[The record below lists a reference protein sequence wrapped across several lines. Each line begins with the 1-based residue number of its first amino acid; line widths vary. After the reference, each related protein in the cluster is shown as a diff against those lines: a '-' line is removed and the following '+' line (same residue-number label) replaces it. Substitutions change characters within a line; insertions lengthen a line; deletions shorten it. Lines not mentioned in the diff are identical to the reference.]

1 VSESAFDDYLTQWRE
16 ASPQRSIAWLF
27 LRRDER
33 TCFGALAALVHAWQK
48 AVREVRESQVAA
60 VKLGWWREE
69 IQRAAEAQAR
79 HPLTRALFA
88 DARVRSIPLQYWVAP
103 VEAAI
108 GTLALPPP
116 ADVAAQSD
124 AAAPFANAVAAL
136 EARVWFGEGVD
147 SARMSRAVLL
157 AGLVSTAR
165 ALAAEVGHGRSPL
178 PMNLLARH
186 GLTIEALG
194 SDSPARRA
202 ALRDYLV
209 ELERATSEA
218 ATMQGPLTL
227 FRSVDLQRDLQAIGR
242 AVSADDPLAALH
254 APAHGLGD
262 VLKTWRA
269 ARKWRGMVH
278 NESRP

>member
-1 VSESAFDDYLTQWRE
+1 MSESAFDDYLTQWRE
-16 ASPQRSIAWLF
+16 ASPQRSVAWLF

-33 TCFGALAALVHAWQK
+33 TCFGALAALGHTWQK

-69 IQRAAEAQAR
+69 MQRAAEGQAR
-79 HPLTRALFA
+79 HPLTQALFA
-88 DARVRSIPLQYWVAP
+88 DARARSIPLQYWVAP

-108 GTLALPPP
+108 GILALPSP

-124 AAAPFANAVAAL
+124 AAAPFANAAAAL
-136 EARVWFGEGVD
+136 EVRLWFGEGAD
-147 SARMSRAVLL
+147 AARMSRAVLL
-157 AGLVSTAR
+157 AGLASNAR
-165 ALAAEVGHGRSPL
+165 ALLEEVEHGRSPL

-186 GLTIEALG
+186 GLTMEALG

-202 ALRDYLV
+202 ALRDYLG
-209 ELERATSEA
+209 ELELA
-218 ATMQGPLTL
+218 ASDVARMQGPLTL
-227 FRSVDLQRDLQAIGR
+227 FRAVDLQRDRQALGR
-242 AVSADDPLAALH
+242 AARADDPLAALH
-254 APAHGLGD
+254 APAHGLGN

-269 ARKWRGMVH
+269 ARKWRGMVR

>member
-1 VSESAFDDYLTQWRE
+1 MRGSARFPCSTGSLRWKRRSARWRY
-16 ASPQRSIAWLF
+16 R
-27 LRRDER
+27 
-33 TCFGALAALVHAWQK
+33 
-48 AVREVRESQVAA
+48 
-60 VKLGWWREE
+60 
-69 IQRAAEAQAR
+69 
-79 HPLTRALFA
+79 
-88 DARVRSIPLQYWVAP
+88 
-103 VEAAI
+103 
-108 GTLALPPP
+108 PP
-116 ADVAAQSD
+116 
-124 AAAPFANAVAAL
+124 
-136 EARVWFGEGVD
+136 
-147 SARMSRAVLL
+147 RMSRRKVTRQRHSRMRSRRWKRASGS
-157 AGLVSTAR
+157 AKVSTRRACRVPFCWLGSCRLR

-209 ELERATSEA
+209 ELKRATSEA
-218 ATMQGPLTL
+218 ATMEGPLTL
-227 FRSVDLQRDLQAIGR
+227 FRGVDLQRDLQAIGR